1 MDYAHLTKPKLA
13 YRYEFALDE
22 VEEAQACVEAHGFA
36 ILKRVLQP
44 DMVEALK
51 ASVMAVVNP
60 HNDMGP
66 GQSRTHTYFIEQS
79 PALWRLLEDETF
91 LRVQRI
97 FCQAEELTINRTAAI
112 IRNPGSAALVWHS
125 DWRGFSTEPPKTAND
140 VLNRGLWPSGLWF
153 YLTGSYP
160 AHGGLAVIEDSHV
173 PDWPGP
179 EGFELT
185 PDKSSFYPKGGE
197 PKGYT
202 GFDIPGLVPLFT
214 EPGDEI
220 IFAHRTYHSAFPNRT
235 DEVRLSCGIG
245 LRPRSERIDAPWPR
259 STLAQ
264 QFVDALPAHLQ
275 PMVENYVGIDPQW
288 RRAEAMG

>member
-13 YRYEFALDE
+13 YRYEFELDE

-44 DMVEALK
+44 EMVEALK
-51 ASVMAVVNP
+51 ASVMEVVNP
-60 HNDMGP
+60 NNDMGP

-125 DWRGFSTEPPKTAND
+125 DWRGFSTEPPRTAND

-153 YLTGSYP
+153 YLTGS
-160 AHGGLAVIEDSHV
+160 
-173 PDWPGP
+173 
-179 EGFELT
+179 
-185 PDKSSFYPKGGE
+185 
-197 PKGYT
+197 
-202 GFDIPGLVPLFT
+202 
-214 EPGDEI
+214 
-220 IFAHRTYHSAFPNRT
+220 
-235 DEVRLSCGIG
+235 
-245 LRPRSERIDAPWPR
+245 
-259 STLAQ
+259 
-264 QFVDALPAHLQ
+264 
-275 PMVENYVGIDPQW
+275 
-288 RRAEAMG
+288 